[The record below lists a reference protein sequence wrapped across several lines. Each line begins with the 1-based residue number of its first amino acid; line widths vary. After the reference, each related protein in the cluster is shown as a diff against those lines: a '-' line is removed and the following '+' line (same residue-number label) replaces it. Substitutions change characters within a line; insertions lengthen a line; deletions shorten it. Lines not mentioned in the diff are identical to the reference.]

1 VGTEFHLGHC
11 SITHSGHLLGRDRYD
26 MLSFISFLCFLYLTH
41 HSNAGK
47 LGLGA
52 GGGKASSAE
61 VSTATYTTLYAV
73 FALSGFFGGS
83 IMNTIGPKWTMTVI
97 SSNIYHNFPQGTI
110 YIESNIQD

>member
-1 VGTEFHLGHC
+1 
-11 SITHSGHLLGRDRYD
+11 
-26 MLSFISFLCFLYLTH
+26 MP
-41 HSNAGK
+41 GK

-97 SSNIYHNFPQGTI
+97 SSNLYHISLRGPFI
-110 YIESNIQD
+110 